1 MDFAQFKGKTLTLT
15 QKTIFADEDYAGNSE
30 IMQFRVGTAITD
42 QRNNSPLPG
51 KLVDLNFP
59 SLTEIPTTQRDF
71 NFVRNIG

>member
-1 MDFAQFKGKTLTLT
+1 MDFAQFKGKNLTLT

-30 IMQFRVGTAITD
+30 IMQFRVGAAITD
-42 QRNNSPLPG
+42 PRNNSPLPG

-59 SLTEIPTTQRDF
+59 SPQEIPTAQRNF